1 MFFSSLSFFSVKALL
16 RLCFSYNSNYII
28 SSLPRYA
35 RWQAVWSSSLF
46 HSLLSAYPVES
57 LFYSFAA
64 AYSSQPIHPTNAV
77 CTLSHA
83 LLYPLCIV
91 QKSSTKIVFPVLRWH
106 CCKVPA
112 YWCLS
117 CLCILS
123 ICFYKRV
130 VRKVILRMLWT
141 VLQIPSR

>member
-1 MFFSSLSFFSVKALL
+1 MQSASVIQIPENISLLLFACSSPPVFLFCKKPFCA
-16 RLCFSYNSNYII
+16 FAFHNSNYII
-28 SSLPRYA
+28 SACPGMLVGR
-35 RWQAVWSSSLF
+35 LF
-46 HSLLSAYPVES
+46 DLLLYFTAFLSAYPVKS

-64 AYSSQPIHPTNAV
+64 AYSSAHPSTNAV
-77 CTLSHA
+77 ACT
-83 LLYPLCIV
+83 LCIV

-130 VRKVILRMLWT
+130 VRKVI
-141 VLQIPSR
+141 